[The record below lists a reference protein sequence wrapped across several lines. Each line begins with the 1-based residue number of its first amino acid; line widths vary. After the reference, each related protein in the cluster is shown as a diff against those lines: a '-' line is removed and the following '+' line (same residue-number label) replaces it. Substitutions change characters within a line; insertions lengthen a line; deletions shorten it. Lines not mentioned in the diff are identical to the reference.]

1 MGFIQNTTTTL
12 TRNTFDAAGYLPT
25 STPIIVG
32 DYKQDKDNLPLRI
45 DRVYSGSIPVWT
57 AGEVN
62 MPVIAGEYSI
72 AQTKVCHPYVS
83 AHPSVYTITFANF
96 QTEANITK
104 RVGCWR
110 SSTVAPYTANF
121 DGIYLESDGLTYNI
135 CIRKNG
141 AVVATIPRASW
152 DDQLNGSGASGIN
165 YDFSKFTILQIDFLY
180 LGGSWVR
187 FALNIGGTIV
197 YFHTYKHSGT
207 ATSTFCNSPYFYIR
221 WEIRSTGA
229 GVGSLKQI
237 CAGQA
242 VLGGVESVGKE
253 FAIDTGVNFINANV
267 VGTEYLIC
275 AIRLKST
282 AQNAFVLPR
291 AISTMA
297 ITNDNYL
304 IKMRIN
310 PTIAGIVTWT
320 ALADSS
326 CDFAVGTVAGTNTIT
341 ATATPLSSY
350 YALQNQE
357 QLIQRSFLATVGAS
371 IAGVSDILTISV
383 IPLSANLDIYASLNL
398 IEI

>member
-1 MGFIQNTTTTL
+1 MAFIQNTTTTL
-12 TRNTFDAAGYLPT
+12 TRNTFDAAGYLPI
-25 STPIIVG
+25 STPVIIG

-45 DRVYSGSIPVWT
+45 DRVSSGTAQVWA
-57 AGEVN
+57 AGEVT
-62 MPVIAGEYSI
+62 MSVIAGEYSI
-72 AQTKVCHPYVS
+72 AQTRVCHPYVS

-96 QTEANITK
+96 QTQTNITK

-121 DGIYLESDGLTYNI
+121 DGIYLESDGTTYNI

-141 AVVATIPRASW
+141 AVVATIARSAW
-152 DDQLNGSGASGIN
+152 DDPLNGSGASGIN
-165 YDFSKFTILQIDFLY
+165 YNFSTFTVMQIDFLY
-180 LGGSWVR
+180 LGGTWVR
-187 FALNIGGTIV
+187 FSLNIGGTIV

-207 ATSTFCNSPYFYIR
+207 ATSTFCNSPYFYTR

-229 GVGSLKQI
+229 GVGSLQQI

-253 FAIDTGVNFINANV
+253 FSIDSGVNFINANV
-267 VGTEYLIC
+267 VGTEYLLC
-275 AIRLKST
+275 AIRLKTT
-282 AQNAFVLPR
+282 ARNAFILPR

-297 ITNDNYL
+297 VTNDNYL

-310 PTIAGIVTWT
+310 PTIAGVVTWV
-320 ALADSS
+320 ALTDSS
-326 CDFAVGTVAGTNTIT
+326 CEYAIGTVAGTNTIT

-357 QLIQRSFLATVGAS
+357 QLIQRSFLVTIGAS

-383 IPLSANLDIYASLNL
+383 IPLSANLDIYGALNL